1 MSHVQNI
8 AIAQISPRLGDFDA
22 NLAIHR
28 QYIERAREQ
37 GAQVVV
43 FPELG
48 LTGYLLQDLTL
59 EVARRLDHPDI
70 VSLVEASRDIDVVF
84 SFIEESEEHFI
95 YISSVYA
102 SAGAIVH
109 VHRKAYLPTYGLFD
123 EKRYAKEGNLVEPF
137 AVHGKKS
144 GILICEDAWHVS
156 MPYLLTMQG
165 ATVLYVPASSPGR
178 NVMDEH
184 DFGSHTFWRQL
195 LQMYAQLFGVH
206 IIFSNR
212 VGYEDGVHFY
222 GGSGIVGPDGH
233 WIVQAGVGEETLV
246 FGAIDDRDVRR
257 ARYTTPLLRDER
269 LELMVRHLRR
279 MGRARTDNTRVE

>member
-1 MSHVQNI
+1 MSHVQTI
-8 AIAQISPRLGDFDA
+8 AVAQISPKLGDVAA
-22 NLAIHR
+22 NLTVHHR
-28 QYIERAREQ
+28 YIERAKEQ

-59 EVARRLDHPDI
+59 EVARRLDDPDI
-70 VSLVEASRDIDVVF
+70 ASIVEASSDIDIVF
-84 SFIEESEEHFI
+84 SFVEESSEHFF

-102 SAGAIVH
+102 SQGQVVH
-109 VHRKAYLPTYGLFD
+109 VHRKAYLPTYGMFD
-123 EKRYAKEGNLVEPF
+123 ERRYVTQGSRVEPF
-137 AVHGKKS
+137 TARESTAGMM
-144 GILICEDAWHVS
+144 ICEDAWHVS

-165 ATVLYVPASSPGR
+165 ATALYVPASSPGR

-206 IIFSNR
+206 VVFANR

-222 GGSGIVGPDGH
+222 GGSGVVGPDGR
-233 WIVQAGVGEETLV
+233 WIAQAGVGQEELLV
-246 FGAIDDRDVRR
+246 ARVDVRDVRR

-269 LELMVRHLRR
+269 LEIMERHLPFIDR
-279 MGRARTDNTRVE
+279 D